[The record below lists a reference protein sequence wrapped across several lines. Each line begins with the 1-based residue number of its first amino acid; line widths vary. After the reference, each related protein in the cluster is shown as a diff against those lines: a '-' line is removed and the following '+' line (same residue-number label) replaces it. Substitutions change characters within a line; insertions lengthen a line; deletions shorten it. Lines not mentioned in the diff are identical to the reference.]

1 MLAGGILHRQGE
13 FVPDGPQ
20 DRSGQQAGAARRA
33 GAVATTADR
42 PRVARVGDRLGSAAS
57 LKVGRNRVSAAPA
70 ATLLK
75 GDHVQIQ
82 GQLRTREFD
91 KPGDKNGTGKQP
103 VTEIHVTSI
112 FKLDRSA
119 KQNADQ
125 PAVGKWPNPDISH
138 TFCGERETQTRLGFP
153 KGYEQPSVLE
163 WD

>member
-1 MLAGGILHRQGE
+1 M
-13 FVPDGPQ
+13 
-20 DRSGQQAGAARRA
+20 
-33 GAVATTADR
+33 
-42 PRVARVGDRLGSAAS
+42 GSAAS

-125 PAVGKWPNPDISH
+125 PAVGKWPNFCRNINTWHRVDAKCTILPSPVFAPPLALGKTPD
-138 TFCGERETQTRLGFP
+138 RRAETNECFLSGVLSVTAAPLPQVAGLWRLDGA
-153 KGYEQPSVLE
+153 S
-163 WD
+163 